1 MVLPPEITSRESLQ
15 SKKQAVVRQEVWSA
29 AIDLFH
35 SEGFDQVTIEQ
46 IASRAGV
53 SRRTFFRYFSS
64 KEDVLASSVRNF
76 VDALS
81 ETIKSDDSAA
91 GSLLLVKRALPIV
104 LEPFL
109 PSAERVMQIATRS
122 VSARS
127 AQVHQG
133 PVVQQKLVEAF
144 AFRANRAS
152 QPRVEDRVLAGLTL
166 FATSLCLEM
175 WVEQRE
181 RSLTDIAEE
190 VFSTFSSAC
199 QLERH

>member
-1 MVLPPEITSRESLQ
+1 MTSVETTPRESLQ
-15 SKKQAVVRQEVWSA
+15 SKKQAVVRQEVWTA
-29 AIDLFH
+29 AIDLFYA
-35 SEGFDQVTIEQ
+35 EGFDQVTVEQ
-46 IASRAGV
+46 IALRAGV

-81 ETIKSDDSAA
+81 EAITNDHSAA
-91 GSLLLVKRALPIV
+91 SSLSVVKHTIPVV
-104 LEPFL
+104 LGPFL

-133 PVVQQKLVEAF
+133 PLVQERLVHAF
-144 AFRANRAS
+144 ATRENRA
-152 QPRVEDRVLAGLTL
+152 DRPHLDDRFLAALTL
-166 FATSLCLEM
+166 FAISLCVEL

-181 RSLTDIAEE
+181 RSLTEIVED
-190 VFSTFSSAC
+190 VFSSFYTVC
-199 QLERH
+199 LPKQR